1 MPVTDSQSNSQAS
14 RTPAATDAPALG
26 RRPFV
31 RPAVQEL
38 GALTELTL
46 IGGTV

>member
-14 RTPAATDAPALG
+14 RTPATDAPA

-46 IGGTV
+46 IGGTVG